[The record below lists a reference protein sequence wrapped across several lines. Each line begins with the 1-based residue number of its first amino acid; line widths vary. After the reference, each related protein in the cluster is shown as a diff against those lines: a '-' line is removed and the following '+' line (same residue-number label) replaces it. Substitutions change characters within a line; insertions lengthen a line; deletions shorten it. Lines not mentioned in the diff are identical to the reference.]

1 MGDRLAAAGVLAEQ
15 DGLTFVHP
23 AIQVAVRSSLPSG
36 VLAEAHLRAARVL
49 ADEDAHPEEIAQ
61 HLLHASRGGGDWV
74 TAVLRRTASR
84 ALAQGDAPRAVEL
97 LERAPAGARRRGG
110 PRPGSPG
117 AGAGRGHHRLSRC
130 RRPDQRCDRATP
142 GADERARAALDA
154 GRTLMALGRLEDAA
168 AAFELGVAHAAR
180 GSDLGG
186 LLGAGRS
193 TVLRMLAGRAVV
205 RRAARAPADGRTA
218 TDRALLASWPRRRA
232 PGRAPRAV
240 RSSWP
245 AAPWP
250 AGALLDDDTAEG
262 IAYYLA
268 AAALTV
274 AEDLQ
279 MAEAALAAAVN
290 DARSRGSALALATAS
305 HFQSLRDHAPRSRA
319 RRGGRGTRGSRGR
332 APRLAA
338 GPAVRAR
345 GAGRGSGRVRRPGR
359 GGGTGR
365 ASRRDAEARTSL
377 SRSRPLARAGRSC
390 ISARGRPQEALADFI
405 ACGEL
410 LGAAGAPNPAVLP
423 WRSGAARALA
433 ALGDRSEA
441 RRLAGEELAL
451 AETFGAPGAIG
462 RALRTLGSLEEGKQ
476 AIDLLEAAV
485 AYLESSQT
493 ALERARALIDLG
505 STLRRTHRSRDARD
519 PLRRGLDLAQ
529 RCGAGELAKR
539 AMREV
544 TAAGARP
551 RRTAL
556 HGFEAL
562 TPRELQTAGLAA
574 EGKSNREI
582 AAALFVT
589 VKTVEWHLKHSY
601 GKLGISSRQELA
613 AAAALRQPGL
623 SAAAATFELTPGR
636 ARLAGDC
643 GMARKLLK
651 AWSVAVDIHPGVTG
665 FACTMQ

>member
-1 MGDRLAAAGVLAEQ
+1 MLAQLALDAALRGDSHE
-15 DGLTFVHP
+15 T
-23 AIQVAVRSSLPSG
+23 VRAL
-36 VLAEAHLRAARVL
+36 
-49 ADEDAHPEEIAQ
+49 
-61 HLLHASRGGGDWV
+61 
-74 TAVLRRTASR
+74 ASR
-84 ALAQGDAPRAVEL
+84 ALAR
-97 LERAPAGARRRGG
+97 
-110 PRPGSPG
+110 
-117 AGAGRGHHRLSRC
+117 
-130 RRPDQRCDRATP
+130 
-142 GADERARAALDA
+142 
-154 GRTLMALGRLEDAA
+154 
-168 AAFELGVAHAAR
+168 
-180 GSDLGG
+180 
-186 LLGAGRS
+186 
-193 TVLRMLAGRAVV
+193 
-205 RRAARAPADGRTA
+205 
-218 TDRALLASWPRRRA
+218 
-232 PGRAPRAV
+232 
-240 RSSWP
+240 
-245 AAPWP
+245 
-250 AGALLDDDTAEG
+250 GALLDDDTAEG

-268 AAALTV
+268 TAALTV

-305 HFQSLRDHAPRSRA
+305 HFQSFAIM
-319 RRGGRGTRGSRGR
+319 RRGRVHAAAAAAR
-332 APRLAA
+332 AALEGERHGWRLALPSAHVVLAAALGESGDLA
-338 GPAVRAR
+338 GAEAQVELA
-345 GAGRGSGRVRRPGR
+345 GA
-359 GGGTGR
+359 
-365 ASRRDAEARTSL
+365 DAEADVA
-377 SRSRPLARAGRSC
+377 SRLAHRAGRAQLEL
-390 ISARGRPQEALADFI
+390 ARGRPQEALADFI
-405 ACGEL
+405 VCGEL
-410 LGAAGAPNPAVLP
+410 LEAAGAPNPAVLS

-493 ALERARALIDLG
+493 ALERARGLIDLG

-551 RRTAL
+551 RRSAL

-601 GKLGISSRQELA
+601 GKLGIASRQELRGGA
-613 AAAALRQPGL
+613 GAPARAGRRRL
-623 SAAAATFELTPGR
+623 S
-636 ARLAGDC
+636 
-643 GMARKLLK
+643 
-651 AWSVAVDIHPGVTG
+651 
-665 FACTMQ
+665 